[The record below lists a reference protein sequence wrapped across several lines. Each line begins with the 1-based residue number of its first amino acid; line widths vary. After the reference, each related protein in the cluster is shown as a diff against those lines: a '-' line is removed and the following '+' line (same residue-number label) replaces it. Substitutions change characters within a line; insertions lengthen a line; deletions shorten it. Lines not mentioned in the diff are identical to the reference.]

1 MSRVLYSGS
10 VSLNNTLCRVQEDI
24 QDFLARTRILG
35 GDRGIFITTDDRGR
49 PSGDAYVEVETCD
62 DLEQALKMHKR
73 DMGSRLVVGMEG
85 VEEGGG
91 GGCGD
96 GVGPPVWWGGG

>member
-1 MSRVLYSGS
+1 MRQNIV
-10 VSLNNTLCRVQEDI
+10 TLTHCHCSQEDI

-35 GDRGIFITTDDRGR
+35 GSRGIFITTDDRGR

-73 DMGSRLVVGMEG
+73 DMGSRLVEGLEGRGWWGME
-85 VEEGGG
+85 V
-91 GGCGD
+91 
-96 GVGPPVWWGGG
+96 VLAA